1 MNSFQAFITINK
13 EMNANLYKTIIKLA
27 CYIIK
32 ACHSYFSGHFLMFS
46 KKLNGLIQVLGRISH
61 VPMNLMTSKSISSYA
76 SHLTTHHSWFG
87 QSFPLLAMSA
97 KHWNFPLHHWHFLP
111 QIECLIVNP
120 LLLASTVEFLTFLGL
135 SVVQVSTQL
144 VIFQLKKV
152 IFNHNL
158 IFKKNHKTL

>member
-1 MNSFQAFITINK
+1 VFHLPKKFLTLNSSQINRILQTNKIYNKIYMNSFQAFITINK

-76 SHLTTHHSWFG
+76 SHLTTHHS
-87 QSFPLLAMSA
+87 
-97 KHWNFPLHHWHFLP
+97 
-111 QIECLIVNP
+111 
-120 LLLASTVEFLTFLGL
+120 
-135 SVVQVSTQL
+135 
-144 VIFQLKKV
+144 
-152 IFNHNL
+152 
-158 IFKKNHKTL
+158 